1 MLGKMTFNLPQT
13 YLIGLTLLL
22 LVISIL
28 VGRQLY
34 KVRKDELKLIK
45 LEKEDSNTK
54 EDSAKMYELA
64 SVQLK
69 KRLYPQ
75 ATSTLKQALKKLDG
89 EPKEA
94 KALIENA
101 LGFALAAQNDFK
113 SAVIHYKK
121 ALKAKSEYPVALN
134 NLGFAYQRLL
144 QEDEAYKNYKEVLKL
159 DPKNKTAISQI
170 KRLERIIGKDRN
182 QLLEKKGF

>member
-1 MLGKMTFNLPQT
+1 MTLNLPQT

-69 KRLYPQ
+69 KR
-75 ATSTLKQALKKLDG
+75 
-89 EPKEA
+89 
-94 KALIENA
+94 
-101 LGFALAAQNDFK
+101 
-113 SAVIHYKK
+113 
-121 ALKAKSEYPVALN
+121 
-134 NLGFAYQRLL
+134 
-144 QEDEAYKNYKEVLKL
+144 
-159 DPKNKTAISQI
+159 
-170 KRLERIIGKDRN
+170 
-182 QLLEKKGF
+182 

>member
-1 MLGKMTFNLPQT
+1 MIVNLPQT
-13 YLIGLTLLL
+13 YLIGLCLLL
-22 LVISIL
+22 FIIAIL

-34 KVRKDELKLIK
+34 KVRKDEMKLIK
-45 LEKEDSNTK
+45 LEKEDSKTN

-75 ATSTLKQALKKLDG
+75 ATTTLKQALKKLDG
-89 EPKEA
+89 EPQEA

-121 ALKAKSEYPVALN
+121 ALTAKSEYPVALN

-144 QEDEAYKNYKEVLKL
+144 KEDEAYNSYQEVLKL
-159 DPKNKTAISQI
+159 DPNNKTAISQI
-170 KRLERIIGKDRN
+170 KRLERIIGKDKD
-182 QLLEKKGF
+182 QLLNKKGF

>member
-1 MLGKMTFNLPQT
+1 MIVNLPQT
-13 YLIGLTLLL
+13 YLIGLCLL
-22 LVISIL
+22 LVIIAIL

-34 KVRKDELKLIK
+34 KVRKDEMKLIK

-89 EPKEA
+89 EPEEKH
-94 KALIENA
+94 KT
-101 LGFALAAQNDFK
+101 D
-113 SAVIHYKK
+113 
-121 ALKAKSEYPVALN
+121 
-134 NLGFAYQRLL
+134 AY
-144 QEDEAYKNYKEVLKL
+144 
-159 DPKNKTAISQI
+159 
-170 KRLERIIGKDRN
+170 
-182 QLLEKKGF
+182 